1 MSPTLFQI
9 KGVRI
14 DTVWSWYFQ
23 GRPNEAL
30 KIWFNDMFVWAA
42 KYAVNE
48 LLRRYLILEPFLVT
62 CVTRA
67 CYSNE
72 NLQILPEMSD
82 NLLENT
88 ASSVI
93 KLNINPFQEA
103 DAETT
108 RVFLERSSRLIT
120 NKS

>member
-1 MSPTLFQI
+1 
-9 KGVRI
+9 
-14 DTVWSWYFQ
+14 
-23 GRPNEAL
+23 
-30 KIWFNDMFVWAA
+30 MFVWAA

-48 LLRRYLILEPFLVT
+48 LRRRYLILEPFLVT

-108 RVFLERSSRLIT
+108 RVFLERSSRLMT